1 MDMQPH
7 IIKVSSAKPRPK
19 RELRAFFIELL
30 KFVGIFTFF
39 LAISGAII
47 MGPVIYTK
55 IAYYFNNSSGTAT
68 NNQQQLPVSSV
79 DYKSIAPVIQDR
91 NLPIPQDTRL
101 VIPKIKVDVPII
113 FMQSSKNED
122 ILEAI
127 KNGVAHFVGTAMP
140 GRIGNMFITG
150 HSSYYWWSGG
160 KYNQV
165 FALLPQLKANDL
177 IYVYY
182 KGAEYVY
189 QVKNSIIVK
198 PTQIEVLDQTIIPT
212 LSLMTCVPLGTN
224 LKRLI
229 VRADL
234 ISAPPIDLGKLH
246 QFLDIPKIPTILPL

>member
-1 MDMQPH
+1 MQPH
-7 IIKVSSAKPRPK
+7 IIQVSSVKPRPK
-19 RELRAFFIELL
+19 RKFRAFFIELL
-30 KFVGIFTFF
+30 KFLGIFTFF

-55 IAYYFNNSSGTAT
+55 IAYYFDNSSSTAT

-79 DYKSIAPVIQDR
+79 DYKSIAPIVESR
-91 NLPIPQDTRL
+91 TLPIPQDARL
-101 VIPKIKVDVPII
+101 VVPKIKVDVPII

-189 QVKNSIIVK
+189 QVKDSIVVK

-212 LSLMTCVPLGTN
+212 LSLMTCVPIGTN

-246 QFLDIPKIPTILPL
+246 QFLNIPKIPTILPL